1 MIANADREPETPQL
15 SVSGANSHFG
25 FTKVEL
31 GTKKPAEF
39 LFH

>member
-1 MIANADREPETPQL
+1 MIANADREPETPER
-15 SVSGANSHFG
+15 SVSGGNSRFG
-25 FTKVEL
+25 FTKVEP